1 MADRGITRPE
11 IEAYC
16 ASHTTDVPPQLSA
29 VDADTRSRFAGIAG
43 MLTGRLEGRFLK
55 LLAGVTGARRIL
67 EIGTFTGYSAISMAE
82 GMAAGGKVITL
93 ELDPTHAE
101 VARANI
107 AASPQAD
114 RIEVR
119 VGPALE
125 TLGTLEPPFDLV
137 FIDADKDGYP
147 AYFEEALRLLAPN
160 GLIVLDNMLRDGRV
174 LDANAHEAGTVA
186 IQGLNDR
193 LVNDPRVEVVL
204 LPVRDGVSLVR
215 RRQAPV

>member
-1 MADRGITRPE
+1 MTDRWITEPD
-11 IEAYC
+11 IESYA
-16 ASHTTDVPPQLSA
+16 AAHTTDVPAQLAA
-29 VDADTRSRFAGIAG
+29 VESDTRARFADRFG

-55 LLAGVTGARRIL
+55 LLAGITAARRVL
-67 EIGTFTGYSAISMAE
+67 EVGTFTGYSAISMAE
-82 GMAAGGKVITL
+82 GMAAGGTLITL
-93 ELDPTHAE
+93 EVDPEHAR

-107 AASPQAD
+107 AASGYSD
-114 RIEVR
+114 RIEVLE
-119 VGPALE
+119 GPALRS
-125 TLGTLEPPFDLV
+125 LSRLEPVFDLV

-160 GLIVLDNMLRDGRV
+160 GLIVLDNVLRGGRV
-174 LDANAHEAGTVA
+174 LEPNIRESGTVA

-193 LVNDPRVEVVL
+193 LVDDPRVEVVL

>member
-1 MADRGITRPE
+1 
-11 IEAYC
+11 
-16 ASHTTDVPPQLSA
+16 
-29 VDADTRSRFAGIAG
+29 

-55 LLAGVTGARRIL
+55 LLAGITGARRIL
-67 EIGTFTGYSAISMAE
+67 EVGTFTGYSALSMAE
-82 GMAAGGKVITL
+82 GLPAGGTVITL
-93 ELDPTHAE
+93 ELDPTHAQ

-107 AASPQAD
+107 AASPLAD

-119 VGPALE
+119 EGPALE
-125 TLGTLEPPFDLV
+125 TLATLEPPFDLV
-137 FIDADKDGYP
+137 FIDADKGGYP

-160 GLIVLDNMLRDGRV
+160 GLIVLDNMLRGGHV
-174 LDANAHEAGTVA
+174 LDANAREEGTVA

-215 RRQAPV
+215 RRQVPA